1 MEYRPLP
8 LLDFI
13 PALEPRWMA
22 PRHLAPIA
30 EAIDRADQGPV
41 SMFATTP
48 PRHGKTLL
56 LQFAMVRTL
65 LANPACRIA
74 YCSYAANYANKRSRE
89 VRKLYLRAGGR
100 VEKGASLVADW
111 RTGVDEGGFW
121 AAGVG
126 GAFTGE
132 GFDRIFCDDPI
143 KGRAIAESGVE
154 RERLWE
160 FFNDDLETRLAP
172 GGSIFVVHTRWTTDD
187 LGGRITSGHTSPVTG
202 QLYEHIR
209 LPAIRDDGTA
219 LWPEMFGVEALR
231 RIEKSKGA
239 YTWASL
245 YMGTPF
251 PRGGRVFGDVHF
263 YGGENDP
270 QLPAKLRIAIGID
283 LAYSAKTSS
292 DYSTLIVLGIDDHV
306 DPPKA
311 YVLHVLREQEKA
323 PIFAARVAVVQ
334 EGHPG
339 VPATW
344 YYAGVEKGIIDF
356 VGDMGVDIDAR
367 VAAADKFIR
376 SQPVAAAW
384 NAGNVLVPR
393 QSYAA
398 PWVDDFVAELAS
410 FTGVKDRHDDQVD
423 ALAAAFDSG
432 EQPNWVDAM
441 EKMRA
446 RDTAEALTANAAGVC
461 KCRPGLFT
469 QTRWGAGLC
478 DGCGYRVA
486 KANVT

>member
-1 MEYRPLP
+1 
-8 LLDFI
+8 
-13 PALEPRWMA
+13 
-22 PRHLAPIA
+22 
-30 EAIDRADQGPV
+30 
-41 SMFATTP
+41 
-48 PRHGKTLL
+48 
-56 LQFAMVRTL
+56 
-65 LANPACRIA
+65 
-74 YCSYAANYANKRSRE
+74 
-89 VRKLYLRAGGR
+89 
-100 VEKGASLVADW
+100 
-111 RTGVDEGGFW
+111 
-121 AAGVG
+121 
-126 GAFTGE
+126 
-132 GFDRIFCDDPI
+132 
-143 KGRAIAESGVE
+143 
-154 RERLWE
+154 
-160 FFNDDLETRLAP
+160 
-172 GGSIFVVHTRWTTDD
+172 
-187 LGGRITSGHTSPVTG
+187 
-202 QLYEHIR
+202 
-209 LPAIRDDGTA
+209 
-219 LWPEMFGVEALR
+219 
-231 RIEKSKGA
+231 
-239 YTWASL
+239 
-245 YMGTPF
+245 MGTPF

-292 DYSTLIVLGIDDHV
+292 DYSTLIVLGIDDHI
-306 DPPKA
+306 DPPRA

-323 PIFAARVAVVQ
+323 PVFAARVAAVQ

-446 RDTAEALTANAAGVC
+446 RETAEALTANASGVC

-469 QTRWGAGLC
+469 VDPRHGGCA
-478 DGCGYRVA
+478 GCGYPRA
-486 KANVT
+486 KGAA